1 MLVGMALG
9 VIVLATPA
17 LQADTTFAVDP
28 GLRLELRNR
37 SGDITIRTWDRNEV
51 RVETDRSRRSPIV
64 IERTSGAVRIGTTA
78 WPRDDDDTD
87 LWLTVPASMSLDL
100 SGSESDVTVDG
111 SKGEI
116 SVDLS
121 EGDVSIRGG
130 SGRVS
135 VRTNDG
141 AVTVEDADG
150 MVRLFS
156 MDGDIIVEHAS
167 GDIEVE
173 TTDGTIEL
181 RDVVAATVRAT
192 TVDGDIWFDG
202 ELALRGE
209 YSLETHDGDITVY
222 VSEDSDARV
231 RVAVYDGDFSSDF
244 SITFPSWPRGRRA
257 EFTLG
262 GGSAG
267 LQLET
272 FDGDIQLL
280 RRRR

>member
-1 MLVGMALG
+1 MLVGLVLG
-9 VIVLATPA
+9 VIALAAPV

-28 GLRLELRNR
+28 GLRLELRNP
-37 SGDITIRTWDRNEV
+37 SGDITVRTWDRNEV
-51 RVETDRSRRSPIV
+51 RVETTSWRRNPIV
-64 IERTSGAVRIGTTA
+64 IERTSSAVRIGMTS
-78 WPRDDDDTD
+78 WPRDEDDTD
-87 LWLTVPASMSLDL
+87 MWLTVPASMSLEL

-111 SKGEI
+111 ARGEI
-116 SVDLS
+116 NVDLS
-121 EGDVSIRGG
+121 EGDVHIRGG

-141 AVTVEDADG
+141 AVTLEDAEG

-156 MDGDIIVEHAS
+156 MDGDITVDGAS

-181 RDVVAATVRAT
+181 RDVLATTIRAT

-202 ELALRGE
+202 ELVRRGE

-222 VSEDSDARV
+222 VPEDSDARV
-231 RVAVYDGDFSSDF
+231 RLAIYDGDFSSDF

-262 GGSAG
+262 GGSAD
-267 LQLET
+267 LRIET